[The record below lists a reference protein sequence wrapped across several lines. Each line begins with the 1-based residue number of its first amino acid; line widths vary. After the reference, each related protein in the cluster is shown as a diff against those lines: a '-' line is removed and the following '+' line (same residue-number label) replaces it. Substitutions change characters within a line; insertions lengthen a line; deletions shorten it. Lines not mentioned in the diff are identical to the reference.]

1 MSQKYESQYDYHDVI
16 CPYCKGSTD
25 GSEFEWDDCHLEVE
39 CDKCDMVFFAER
51 QCMATYSTEPS
62 CELNG
67 RKCVP
72 KEHITGGF
80 FRCEIC
86 RQSFRSQEEN
96 QPPS

>member
-1 MSQKYESQYDYHDVI
+1 MKPKYESQYDYHDVI

-25 GSEFEWDDCHLEVE
+25 GSEFEWGDDHLDVE
-39 CDKCDMVFFAER
+39 CDNCNKVFFAER
-51 QCMATYSTEPS
+51 SFTPSYSTEPS
-62 CELNG
+62 CTLNG
-67 RKCVP
+67 GECIP

-86 RQSFRSQEEN
+86 RQSFRAQEEN